1 MSSGPYATLNLS
13 LSVGDDPGCVLE
25 NRRRLAASF
34 GASPED
40 FVFARQVHGAA
51 VRVVGV
57 ADRGSGASCLDDAV
71 ADADALVTTSPG
83 VVLAILTADCV
94 PIVLHDPVAAVLACV
109 HAGWRGTVAGVTTA
123 ALAAMQA
130 FGSRPSDVIAGIGPA
145 IAAAR
150 YQVGAD
156 VHQAVTQAFGPAAA
170 AFIRPDANPDAR
182 PDVDP
187 DAHPDAR
194 PDVDPD
200 AAPES
205 PNRWLLDLWA
215 ANHHAL
221 VEAGVPAPQI
231 HTTTLPT
238 GPTPHHHHPRRP
250 RLLLQRPLGPPL
262 RPPRPRRPPPRS
274 RPETNGCDTLMTL
287 LGTVPHSCVRGSAF
301 RYAGFGIDAE
311 RGVLSCRYE
320 LDGREFTERV
330 TLPAGPRWH
339 TEAARAAARLVFL
352 LAGVS
357 YYKTAAPPVVDFGET
372 ALTDA
377 EHAFLREFYLQGL
390 GEFAYRNALDLT
402 SLRFEA
408 RRASPVGTHPLGS
421 PLGQRRALVPFG
433 GGIDSIVTVER
444 VRRRADAALF
454 VVSGPADRFD
464 AIEQPAA
471 VTGLPVV
478 RAEREIDPQLLRSA
492 ELGFLNGHVPVTGI
506 LSAIAVLAA
515 VLEDRDAVVMSNEW
529 SASVPTLEYQGRPVN
544 HQFSK
549 SEQFEAAFRDVLAN
563 CPAPLPSYFSW
574 LRDRTELWV
583 GQEFAALEPYHG
595 SFRSCNKAFYTERAR
610 RLDHWCGQCDKC
622 CFIDLILAPFLPAE
636 ALRRIFAVTGEP
648 LEDPGLAARF
658 RSLLGAG
665 AKPFECVGEVTECR
679 AAVLLAARRDDRV
692 GAGLLHELAA
702 EVAAWPDAPS
712 EADAAAMLQPVGR
725 NFIPARYQ

>member
-1 MSSGPYATLNLS
+1 M
-13 LSVGDDPGCVLE
+13 
-25 NRRRLAASF
+25 
-34 GASPED
+34 
-40 FVFARQVHGAA
+40 
-51 VRVVGV
+51 
-57 ADRGSGASCLDDAV
+57 
-71 ADADALVTTSPG
+71 
-83 VVLAILTADCV
+83 
-94 PIVLHDPVAAVLACV
+94 
-109 HAGWRGTVAGVTTA
+109 
-123 ALAAMQA
+123 
-130 FGSRPSDVIAGIGPA
+130 
-145 IAAAR
+145 
-150 YQVGAD
+150 
-156 VHQAVTQAFGPAAA
+156 
-170 AFIRPDANPDAR
+170 
-182 PDVDP
+182 
-187 DAHPDAR
+187 
-194 PDVDPD
+194 
-200 AAPES
+200 
-205 PNRWLLDLWA
+205 
-215 ANHHAL
+215 
-221 VEAGVPAPQI
+221 
-231 HTTTLPT
+231 
-238 GPTPHHHHPRRP
+238 
-250 RLLLQRPLGPPL
+250 
-262 RPPRPRRPPPRS
+262 
-274 RPETNGCDTLMTL
+274 
-287 LGTVPHSCVRGSAF
+287 RGSAF
-301 RYAGFGIDAE
+301 RYVAFDIDAE

-330 TLPAGPRWH
+330 TLAAGPRWH

-372 ALTDA
+372 ALTTA
-377 EHAFLREFYLQGL
+377 ELAFLREFYLQGL

-402 SLRFEA
+402 SLRLEA
-408 RRASPVGTHPLGS
+408 RSADLGGTTPPDPPAPGGIHPPRPPLGGIYPPKP
-421 PLGQRRALVPFG
+421 PLGEQRALVPFG

-471 VTGLPVV
+471 VTGLPVI

-563 CPAPLPSYFSW
+563 CPAPLPGYFSW

-583 GQEFAALEPYHG
+583 GQEFAALEPYHS

-622 CFIDLILAPFLPAE
+622 CFIDLILAPFLPAQ
-636 ALRRIFAVTGEP
+636 ALQRIFAVTGEP
-648 LEDPGLAARF
+648 LEDPGLAAKF

-692 GAGLLHELAA
+692 GTGLLQELAA
-702 EVAAWPDAPS
+702 EVTGWPDAPS
-712 EADAAAMLQPVGR
+712 DADAAAMLRPVGR
-725 NFIPARYQ
+725 NFIPAGYQ

>member
-1 MSSGPYATLNLS
+1 
-13 LSVGDDPGCVLE
+13 
-25 NRRRLAASF
+25 
-34 GASPED
+34 
-40 FVFARQVHGAA
+40 
-51 VRVVGV
+51 
-57 ADRGSGASCLDDAV
+57 
-71 ADADALVTTSPG
+71 
-83 VVLAILTADCV
+83 V
-94 PIVLHDPVAAVLACV
+94 PQP
-109 HAGWRGTVAGVTTA
+109 
-123 ALAAMQA
+123 
-130 FGSRPSDVIAGIGPA
+130 
-145 IAAAR
+145 
-150 YQVGAD
+150 
-156 VHQAVTQAFGPAAA
+156 
-170 AFIRPDANPDAR
+170 
-182 PDVDP
+182 
-187 DAHPDAR
+187 
-194 PDVDPD
+194 
-200 AAPES
+200 
-205 PNRWLLDLWA
+205 
-215 ANHHAL
+215 
-221 VEAGVPAPQI
+221 
-231 HTTTLPT
+231 
-238 GPTPHHHHPRRP
+238 
-250 RLLLQRPLGPPL
+250 
-262 RPPRPRRPPPRS
+262 
-274 RPETNGCDTLMTL
+274 
-287 LGTVPHSCVRGSAF
+287 CVRGSVF
-301 RYAGFGIDAE
+301 RYRSFAVDAQ

-408 RRASPVGTHPLGS
+408 RSASPGGTTPPDPPAPGGNHPPRPPLGGNHPPRP
-421 PLGQRRALVPFG
+421 PLGGNHPPRPPSGGTYPPGPPVGQRRALVPFG

-454 VVSGPADRFD
+454 VVSRPADRFD

-549 SEQFEAAFRDVLAN
+549 SEKFEAAFRDVLAN
-563 CPAPLPSYFSW
+563 RPAPLPGYFSW

-622 CFIDLILAPFLPAE
+622 CFIDLILAPFLSAQ

-648 LEDPGLAARF
+648 LEDPGLAAKF

-679 AAVLLAARRDDRV
+679 AAVLLAARRVDRV
-692 GAGLLHELAA
+692 GTGLLQELAA
-702 EVAAWPDAPS
+702 EVAGWPDAPS
-712 EADAAAMLQPVGR
+712 DADAAAMLRPVGR
-725 NFIPARYQ
+725 NFIPAGYQ